1 MKAVLDL
8 FEGDKAVLE
17 VIGSK
22 EKKTVKKSELPKGS
36 GEGTVV
42 DNASGSWQ
50 LDIDEAKKRRQKSAS
65 LLDILK

>member
-1 MKAVLDL
+1 MKAVLDH

-17 VIGSK
+17 VIGTK

-42 DNASGSWQ
+42 DNTSGSWQ
-50 LDIDEAKKRRQKSAS
+50 LDIEEAKKRREKAAS
-65 LLDILK
+65 LLNSLK